1 MDNNNKQNQNSNW
14 QTITMLV
21 IAALLTI
28 LIVGWMNSTVNARQ
42 RQELSYNEFVN
53 MVENGKVESISVGST
68 IIEVKPKA
76 DDTNYSQQM
85 KYYVVRLEGDY
96 QFVDRILKNNVVT
109 NRENNTSNA
118 LLLEI
123 LSYALPFLFL
133 LFIMN
138 FTMKRMGGGGAAN
151 LQQLARQAQKM
162 QEQMEQIT
170 TELEA
175 KEYTAAAGGGAV
187 SATVTGKMEVKNIDI
202 KPEVIDPD
210 DAEMLGDLV
219 AAAVNEALRAAANEK
234 EEKLGAI
241 SGGMSL
247 PGIL

>member
-1 MDNNNKQNQNSNW
+1 MK
-14 QTITMLV
+14 
-21 IAALLTI
+21 
-28 LIVGWMNSTVNARQ
+28 AR
-42 RQELSYNEFVN
+42 
-53 MVENGKVESISVGST
+53 
-68 IIEVKPKA
+68 
-76 DDTNYSQQM
+76 
-85 KYYVVRLEGDY
+85 
-96 QFVDRILKNNVVT
+96 
-109 NRENNTSNA
+109 
-118 LLLEI
+118 
-123 LSYALPFLFL
+123 LPQG
-133 LFIMN
+133 
-138 FTMKRMGGGGAAN
+138 MGGGGAAN

-175 KEYTAAAGGGAV
+175 KEYTAAAGGGA
-187 SATVTGKMEVKNIDI
+187 VTGKMEVKNIDI

>member
-1 MDNNNKQNQNSNW
+1 MK
-14 QTITMLV
+14 
-21 IAALLTI
+21 
-28 LIVGWMNSTVNARQ
+28 AR
-42 RQELSYNEFVN
+42 
-53 MVENGKVESISVGST
+53 
-68 IIEVKPKA
+68 
-76 DDTNYSQQM
+76 
-85 KYYVVRLEGDY
+85 
-96 QFVDRILKNNVVT
+96 
-109 NRENNTSNA
+109 
-118 LLLEI
+118 
-123 LSYALPFLFL
+123 LPQG
-133 LFIMN
+133 
-138 FTMKRMGGGGAAN
+138 MGGGGAAN

-210 DAEMLGDLV
+210 
-219 AAAVNEALRAAANEK
+219 VNEALRAAANEK

>member
-1 MDNNNKQNQNSNW
+1 MK
-14 QTITMLV
+14 
-21 IAALLTI
+21 
-28 LIVGWMNSTVNARQ
+28 AR
-42 RQELSYNEFVN
+42 
-53 MVENGKVESISVGST
+53 
-68 IIEVKPKA
+68 
-76 DDTNYSQQM
+76 
-85 KYYVVRLEGDY
+85 
-96 QFVDRILKNNVVT
+96 
-109 NRENNTSNA
+109 
-118 LLLEI
+118 
-123 LSYALPFLFL
+123 LPQG
-133 LFIMN
+133 
-138 FTMKRMGGGGAAN
+138 MGGGGAAN

-202 KPEVIDPD
+202 KPE

>member
-1 MDNNNKQNQNSNW
+1 MK
-14 QTITMLV
+14 
-21 IAALLTI
+21 
-28 LIVGWMNSTVNARQ
+28 AR
-42 RQELSYNEFVN
+42 
-53 MVENGKVESISVGST
+53 
-68 IIEVKPKA
+68 
-76 DDTNYSQQM
+76 
-85 KYYVVRLEGDY
+85 
-96 QFVDRILKNNVVT
+96 
-109 NRENNTSNA
+109 
-118 LLLEI
+118 
-123 LSYALPFLFL
+123 LPQG
-133 LFIMN
+133 
-138 FTMKRMGGGGAAN
+138 MGGGGAAN

-187 SATVTGKMEVKNIDI
+187 SATVTGTMEVKNIDI
-202 KPEVIDPD
+202 KPEVI
-210 DAEMLGDLV
+210 DLV

>member
-1 MDNNNKQNQNSNW
+1 MK
-14 QTITMLV
+14 
-21 IAALLTI
+21 
-28 LIVGWMNSTVNARQ
+28 AR
-42 RQELSYNEFVN
+42 
-53 MVENGKVESISVGST
+53 
-68 IIEVKPKA
+68 
-76 DDTNYSQQM
+76 
-85 KYYVVRLEGDY
+85 
-96 QFVDRILKNNVVT
+96 
-109 NRENNTSNA
+109 
-118 LLLEI
+118 
-123 LSYALPFLFL
+123 LPQG
-133 LFIMN
+133 
-138 FTMKRMGGGGAAN
+138 MGGGVAAN

-175 KEYTAAAGGGAV
+175 KEYTVAAGGGAV

>member
-1 MDNNNKQNQNSNW
+1 
-14 QTITMLV
+14 MLV

-85 KYYVVRLEGDY
+85 KVLCSTSGRRLPVCRPYFKE
-96 QFVDRILKNNVVT
+96 QRLLT

-138 FTMKRMGGGGAAN
+138 
-151 LQQLARQAQKM
+151 
-162 QEQMEQIT
+162 
-170 TELEA
+170 
-175 KEYTAAAGGGAV
+175 
-187 SATVTGKMEVKNIDI
+187 
-202 KPEVIDPD
+202 
-210 DAEMLGDLV
+210 
-219 AAAVNEALRAAANEK
+219 
-234 EEKLGAI
+234 
-241 SGGMSL
+241 L
-247 PGIL
+247 P

>member
-1 MDNNNKQNQNSNW
+1 
-14 QTITMLV
+14 
-21 IAALLTI
+21 
-28 LIVGWMNSTVNARQ
+28 
-42 RQELSYNEFVN
+42 
-53 MVENGKVESISVGST
+53 
-68 IIEVKPKA
+68 
-76 DDTNYSQQM
+76 
-85 KYYVVRLEGDY
+85 
-96 QFVDRILKNNVVT
+96 
-109 NRENNTSNA
+109 
-118 LLLEI
+118 
-123 LSYALPFLFL
+123 
-133 LFIMN
+133 
-138 FTMKRMGGGGAAN
+138 
-151 LQQLARQAQKM
+151 
-162 QEQMEQIT
+162 MEKIT

-202 KPEVIDPD
+202 KPAVIDPD

>member
-1 MDNNNKQNQNSNW
+1 MK
-14 QTITMLV
+14 
-21 IAALLTI
+21 
-28 LIVGWMNSTVNARQ
+28 AR
-42 RQELSYNEFVN
+42 
-53 MVENGKVESISVGST
+53 
-68 IIEVKPKA
+68 
-76 DDTNYSQQM
+76 
-85 KYYVVRLEGDY
+85 
-96 QFVDRILKNNVVT
+96 
-109 NRENNTSNA
+109 
-118 LLLEI
+118 
-123 LSYALPFLFL
+123 LPQG
-133 LFIMN
+133 M
-138 FTMKRMGGGGAAN
+138 GGGAAN

-202 KPEVIDPD
+202 KSEVIDPD

>member
-109 NRENNTSNA
+109 NRKIILQCITVRDIKLCTSIPVPAVYYELYHEAYGRRRN
-118 LLLEI
+118 
-123 LSYALPFLFL
+123 YG
-133 LFIMN
+133 
-138 FTMKRMGGGGAAN
+138 R
-151 LQQLARQAQKM
+151 R
-162 QEQMEQIT
+162 QEQRQD
-170 TELEA
+170 
-175 KEYTAAAGGGAV
+175 V
-187 SATVTGKMEVKNIDI
+187 R
-202 KPEVIDPD
+202 PER
-210 DAEMLGDLV
+210 
-219 AAAVNEALRAAANEK
+219 NRNYF
-234 EEKLGAI
+234 
-241 SGGMSL
+241 
-247 PGIL
+247 

>member
-1 MDNNNKQNQNSNW
+1 MK
-14 QTITMLV
+14 
-21 IAALLTI
+21 
-28 LIVGWMNSTVNARQ
+28 AR
-42 RQELSYNEFVN
+42 
-53 MVENGKVESISVGST
+53 
-68 IIEVKPKA
+68 
-76 DDTNYSQQM
+76 
-85 KYYVVRLEGDY
+85 
-96 QFVDRILKNNVVT
+96 
-109 NRENNTSNA
+109 
-118 LLLEI
+118 
-123 LSYALPFLFL
+123 LPQG
-133 LFIMN
+133 
-138 FTMKRMGGGGAAN
+138 MGGGGAAN

-162 QEQMEQIT
+162 QEQIT